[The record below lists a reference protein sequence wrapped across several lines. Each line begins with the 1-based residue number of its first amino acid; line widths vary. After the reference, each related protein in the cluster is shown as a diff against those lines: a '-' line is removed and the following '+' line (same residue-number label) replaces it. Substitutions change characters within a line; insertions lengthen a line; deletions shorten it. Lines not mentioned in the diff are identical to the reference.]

1 MWAFLYLKES
11 QMKLI
16 ENWQQAWKL
25 KSVQVGAA
33 SAFFYALILLSEQFL
48 GVWNVIPQELKNK
61 IPENVAEWVGIFVGV
76 AMVLAR
82 LKKQPELHN
91 VNQFVTVTAGHS
103 NTDPGA
109 VNGKY
114 KEAELVSQFRNAVAY
129 YLREAGI
136 QYKTDGVGTTNQNL
150 NAAIKL
156 IKGSSVA
163 VEFHMNA
170 ATSKQANGIETIAL
184 PKDKKLAQDLSKAV
198 ADAFGSRLR
207 GDNGWIDQSKSA
219 RGRLAYVDAGGLIVE
234 LGFISNEEELF
245 QFNARYWSAAK
256 AVAKVLI
263 EYEAS
268 K

>member
-1 MWAFLYLKES
+1 
-11 QMKLI
+11 MKLI
-16 ENWQQAWKL
+16 DNWKQAWKL
-25 KSVQVGAA
+25 KSVQVGAI
-33 SAFFYALILLSEQFL
+33 SAFFYALILFSEQFL
-48 GVWNVIPQELKNK
+48 NVWAVIPQELKNK
-61 IPENVAEWVGIFVGV
+61 IPENIAEWVGMFVGV

-82 LKKQPELHN
+82 LKKQPELHE

-103 NTDPGA
+103 NKDPGA

-136 QYKTDGVGTTNQNL
+136 QYKTDGVGILNQDL

-207 GDNGWIDQSKSA
+207 GDNGWIDQSQSA
-219 RGRLAYVDAGGLIVE
+219 RGKLGFISNGGLIVE

-263 EYEAS
+263 EYE
-268 K
+268 KRN

>member
-1 MWAFLYLKES
+1 
-11 QMKLI
+11 MKLI
-16 ENWQQAWKL
+16 DNWKQAWKL
-25 KSVQVGAA
+25 KSVQVGAI
-33 SAFFYALILLSEQFL
+33 STFFYLLILFSEQFVQ
-48 GVWNVIPQELKNK
+48 VWNIIPQDLKAY
-61 IPENVAEWVGIFVGV
+61 IPARWQEYVGCFVGV

-82 LKKQPELHN
+82 LKKQPELHE

-103 NTDPGA
+103 NKDPGA
-109 VNGKY
+109 VNGKF
-114 KEAELVSQFRNAVAY
+114 KEAELASQFRNAVAY

-136 QYKTDGVGTTNQNL
+136 QYKTDGIGTTNQDL

-198 ADAFGSRLR
+198 ADVFGSRLR
-207 GDNGWIDQSKSA
+207 GDNGWIDQSQSA
-219 RGRLAYVDAGGLIVE
+219 RGKLGFISNGGLIVE
-234 LGFISNEEELF
+234 LGFISNEAELA
-245 QFNARYWSAAK
+245 QFNAKYWTAAK
-256 AVAKVLI
+256 AVAMVLI
-263 EYEAS
+263 KHS

>member
-1 MWAFLYLKES
+1 
-11 QMKLI
+11 MKLI

-25 KSVQVGAA
+25 KSVQVGAL
-33 SAFFYALILLSEQFL
+33 SAFFYALILFSEQFL
-48 GVWNVIPQELKNK
+48 NVWAVIPQELKNK

-82 LKKQPELHN
+82 LKKQPELHE

-103 NTDPGA
+103 NKDPGA
-109 VNGKY
+109 VNGKF

-136 QYKTDGVGTTNQNL
+136 QYKTDGVGILNRDL

-207 GDNGWIDQSKSA
+207 GDNGWIDQSQSA
-219 RGRLAYVDAGGLIVE
+219 RGKLGFISNGGLIVE

-263 EYEAS
+263 EYE
-268 K
+268 KCN

>member
-1 MWAFLYLKES
+1 
-11 QMKLI
+11 MKLI
-16 ENWQQAWKL
+16 DNWKQAWKL
-25 KSVQVGAA
+25 KSVQVGAI
-33 SAFFYALILLSEQFL
+33 SAFFYALILFSEQFL
-48 GVWNVIPQELKNK
+48 NVWAVIPQELKNK

-103 NTDPGA
+103 NKDPGA
-109 VNGKY
+109 VNGKF

-136 QYKTDGVGTTNQNL
+136 QYKTDGVGILNQDL

-170 ATSKQANGIETIAL
+170 ATLKQANGIETIAL

-198 ADAFGSRLR
+198 ADALGSRLR

-219 RGRLAYVDAGGLIVE
+219 RGKLGFISNGGLIVE

-256 AVAKVLI
+256 AVAMILI
-263 EYEAS
+263 KHEKAL

>member
-1 MWAFLYLKES
+1 
-11 QMKLI
+11 MKLI
-16 ENWQQAWKL
+16 DNWKQAWKL
-25 KSVQVGAA
+25 KSVQVGAI
-33 SAFFYALILLSEQFL
+33 SAFFYALILFSEQFL
-48 GVWNVIPQELKNK
+48 NVWAVIPQELKNK

-103 NTDPGA
+103 NKDPGA
-109 VNGKY
+109 VNGKF

-136 QYKTDGVGTTNQNL
+136 QYKTDGVGILNQDL

-184 PKDKKLAQDLSKAV
+184 PKDKKLAQ
-198 ADAFGSRLR
+198 
-207 GDNGWIDQSKSA
+207 
-219 RGRLAYVDAGGLIVE
+219 
-234 LGFISNEEELF
+234 GFIESRSRCF
-245 QFNARYWSAAK
+245 WQSFTW
-256 AVAKVLI
+256 
-263 EYEAS
+263 
-268 K
+268 

>member
-1 MWAFLYLKES
+1 
-11 QMKLI
+11 MKLI
-16 ENWQQAWKL
+16 DNWKQAWKL

-48 GVWNVIPQELKNK
+48 NVWAVIPQELKNK
-61 IPENVAEWVGIFVGV
+61 IPENIAEWVGIFVGV

-103 NTDPGA
+103 NKDPGA
-109 VNGKY
+109 VNGKF

-136 QYKTDGVGTTNQNL
+136 QYKTDGVGILNQDL

-170 ATSKQANGIETIAL
+170 ATSKQANGVETIAL

-207 GDNGWIDQSKSA
+207 GDNGWIDQSQSA
-219 RGRLAYVDAGGLIVE
+219 RGKLGFISNGGLIVE

-245 QFNARYWSAAK
+245 QFNSRYWSAAK
-256 AVAKVLI
+256 AVAMILI
-263 EYEAS
+263 KHEKAL

>member
-1 MWAFLYLKES
+1 
-11 QMKLI
+11 MKLI
-16 ENWQQAWKL
+16 DNWKQAWKL
-25 KSVQVGAA
+25 KSVQVGAI
-33 SAFFYALILLSEQFL
+33 SAFFYALILFSEQFL
-48 GVWNVIPQELKNK
+48 NVWAVIPQELKNK

-103 NTDPGA
+103 NKDPGA
-109 VNGKY
+109 VNGKF

-136 QYKTDGVGTTNQNL
+136 QYKTDGVGATNQNL

-170 ATSKQANGIETIAL
+170 ATSKQANGVETIAL
-184 PKDKKLAQDLSKAV
+184 PKDKKLAQELSKAV

-207 GDNGWIDQSKSA
+207 GDNGWIDQSQSA
-219 RGRLAYVDAGGLIVE
+219 RGKLGFISNGGLIVE

-263 EYEAS
+263 EYE
-268 K
+268 KRN

>member
-1 MWAFLYLKES
+1 
-11 QMKLI
+11 MKLI
-16 ENWQQAWKL
+16 DNWQQAWKL
-25 KSVQVGAA
+25 KSVQVGAI
-33 SAFFYALILLSEQFL
+33 SAFFYALILFSEQFL
-48 GVWNVIPQELKNK
+48 NVWAVIPQELKNK
-61 IPENVAEWVGIFVGV
+61 IPENVAEWLGIFVGV

-82 LKKQPELHN
+82 LKKQPELHE

-103 NTDPGA
+103 NKDPGA
-109 VNGKY
+109 VNGKF

-136 QYKTDGVGTTNQNL
+136 QYKTDGVGILNQDL

-207 GDNGWIDQSKSA
+207 GDNGWIDQSQSA
-219 RGRLAYVDAGGLIVE
+219 RGKLGFISNGGLIVE

-256 AVAKVLI
+256 AVAMILI
-263 EYEAS
+263 KHEKAL

>member
-1 MWAFLYLKES
+1 
-11 QMKLI
+11 MKLI
-16 ENWQQAWKL
+16 DNWKQAWKL
-25 KSVQVGAA
+25 KSVQVGAI
-33 SAFFYALILLSEQFL
+33 SAFFYALILFSEQFL
-48 GVWNVIPQELKNK
+48 NVWAVIPQELKNK

-103 NTDPGA
+103 NKDPGA
-109 VNGKY
+109 VNGKF

-136 QYKTDGVGTTNQNL
+136 QYKTDGVGILNQDL

-170 ATSKQANGIETIAL
+170 AASKQANGVETIAL
-184 PKDKKLAQDLSKAV
+184 LKDKKLAQELSKAV

-207 GDNGWIDQSKSA
+207 GDNGWIDQSQSA
-219 RGRLAYVDAGGLIVE
+219 RGKLGFISNGGLIVE

-256 AVAKVLI
+256 AVAMILI
-263 EYEAS
+263 KHS

>member
-1 MWAFLYLKES
+1 
-11 QMKLI
+11 MKLI
-16 ENWQQAWKL
+16 ENWKQAWKL
-25 KSVQVGAA
+25 KSVQVGAL

-48 GVWNVIPQELKNK
+48 SVWNVIPQELKNK

-103 NTDPGA
+103 NKDPGA
-109 VNGKY
+109 VNGKF

-136 QYKTDGVGTTNQNL
+136 QYKTDGVGILNQDL

-156 IKGSSVA
+156 VKGSSVA

-170 ATSKQANGIETIAL
+170 ATSKQANGVETIAL

-207 GDNGWIDQSKSA
+207 GDNGWIDQSQSA
-219 RGRLAYVDAGGLIVE
+219 RGKLGFISNGGLIVE

-256 AVAKVLI
+256 AVAMILI
-263 EYEAS
+263 KHEKAL
-268 K
+268 